1 MASFY
6 DLASIELIARKFAE
20 LVKNE
25 MKINSVYLYG
35 SVVKG
40 TSTEDSD
47 IDIAVVADD
56 SIGDPVEDTF
66 MLMKIRRKV
75 DNRIEPYPF
84 KSSEFDKSNPFVKEI
99 LTTGNKII

>member
-6 DLASIELIARKFAE
+6 DRETVEIIAKKFAE

-25 MKINSVYLYG
+25 MKIKSVYLYG

-40 TSTEDSD
+40 TNNEDSD
-47 IDIAVVADD
+47 IDIAVVGDD
-56 SIGDPVEDTF
+56 FIGDPVEDTF
-66 MLMKIRRKV
+66 RLMKIRRKV
-75 DNRIEPYPF
+75 DNRIEPHPF

-99 LTTGNKII
+99 LTTGIKII